1 MTPEVRSI
9 LEELAQLEAL
19 ERSGRKLTPSQRTRL
34 EAFRQFADY
43 RESLGQ
49 GDAHRGTLEA
59 GGVEVE
65 P

>member
-19 ERSGRKLTPSQRTRL
+19 ERSGHRLTPSERFRL
-34 EAFRQFADY
+34 REYRAFA
-43 RESLGQ
+43 E
-49 GDAHRGTLEA
+49 HLETQKT